1 VLYTHGK
8 QLLRGQ
14 RLERVQTAEA
24 FVVVVL
30 IQYFICLWM
39 DGMPVAFLGSLTR
52 RFFIFIKNEEDILCI
67 SGFLVVVVA

>member
-52 RFFIFIKNEEDILCI
+52 RFFIKNEEDILCI